1 MDKFDELYES
11 ISKCGAQ
18 IDTAMELAELNARLL
33 GVDVYD
39 LRQSDGTY
47 VMNSLISARIELRNK
62 QREVELL
69 DAFRKAG

>member
-39 LRQSDGTY
+39 LKDTEGHY
-47 VMNSLISARIELRNK
+47 IMNNLIDARIRLRETQRKIELVHD
-62 QREVELL
+62 EG
-69 DAFRKAG
+69 KAT

>member
-47 VMNSLISARIELRNK
+47 VMNNLISARIELRNK
-62 QREVELL
+62 RREVELL